1 MNITKNEL
9 LIGGA
14 VLGVAAIYFV
24 GVKGLAFG
32 AGKAVVDA
40 VGGAATG
47 AVYGASDIVGLENPN
62 ATKCQQAKQNGD
74 TWGASFACPAG
85 DFLKYVFGGNSK

>member
-1 MNITKNEL
+1 MKLTNEQMIVGGVL
-9 LIGGA
+9 LGA
-14 VLGVAAIYFV
+14 AAIYFI
-24 GVKGLAFG
+24 GVKGVAFG

-47 AVYGASDIVGLENPN
+47 AVYGASDIIGLENPDQ
-62 ATKCQQAKQNGD
+62 TKCAQAKQSGD

-85 DFLKYVFGGNSK
+85 DFLKYVFGGK